1 MVRGGSLDVTVE
13 PKNRRTGT
21 NRCILVAVAVQVEAE
36 VRALCEAEDLRRAV
50 TAAIE
55 GYGPELLGFLVVV
68 VGDANEAG
76 DVFADTCVRL
86 WKSLPSFRW
95 DSSLRT
101 WVYVLARRAC
111 HAHRKERAKHR
122 ARHVPLSEVPEID
135 AMIARVRTTTSVR
148 LAKQEGRTRAERLR
162 AKLELDEQ
170 MLLTLRVDRELEWRA
185 IAEIMSDEPLAGD
198 ALTREAASLRKRF
211 ERVKEKLKKL
221 AATEPV

>member
-1 MVRGGSLDVTVE
+1 VT
-13 PKNRRTGT
+13 
-21 NRCILVAVAVQVEAE
+21 ADVEAE
-36 VRALCEAEDLRRAV
+36 VRRLCEADELRTAV

-55 GYGPELLGFLVVV
+55 GYGPELLGFLVVM
-68 VGDANEAG
+68 VGDASEAG

-95 DSSLRT
+95 ESSLRT
-101 WVYVLARRAC
+101 WVYVLARRAV
-111 HAHRKERAKHR
+111 HAYRKERAKYR
-122 ARHVPLSEVPEID
+122 ERYVGLSEVPEID

-148 LAKQEGRTRAERLR
+148 LAKQAGATRAERLR

-185 IAEIMSDEPLAGD
+185 IAQIMSDETLDDD

-221 AATEPV
+221 AASEPS

>member
-1 MVRGGSLDVTVE
+1 VRGRSLDVTAVR
-13 PKNRRTGT
+13 K
-21 NRCILVAVAVQVEAE
+21 ILEIAAYSFAVTTEVEAE
-36 VRALCEAEDLRRAV
+36 VRQLCKADQTRAAV
-50 TAAIE
+50 TTAIE
-55 GYGPELLGFLVVV
+55 GYGPELLGFLIVV

-135 AMIARVRTTTSVR
+135 AMIARIRTTTSARV
-148 LAKQEGRTRAERLR
+148 AKQEGRTRAERLR

-185 IAEIMSDEPLAGD
+185 IAQIMSDESLEDG

-221 AATEPV
+221 AATDSE

>member
-1 MVRGGSLDVTVE
+1 VVPVD
-13 PKNRRTGT
+13 
-21 NRCILVAVAVQVEAE
+21 VEAE
-36 VRALCEAEDLRRAV
+36 VRRLCDANELRSAV

-68 VGDANEAG
+68 VGDASEAG

-122 ARHVPLSEVPEID
+122 ERYVRLSEVPEID

-148 LAKQEGRTRAERLR
+148 LAKQEGTTRAERLR

-185 IAEIMSDEPLAGD
+185 IAQIMSDETLEDD

-211 ERVKEKLKKL
+211 ERIKEKLKKL
-221 AATEPV
+221 AATEPP

>member
-1 MVRGGSLDVTVE
+1 MVTAD
-13 PKNRRTGT
+13 
-21 NRCILVAVAVQVEAE
+21 VEAE
-36 VRALCEAEDLRRAV
+36 VRRLREADELRGAV

-68 VGDANEAG
+68 VGDPTEAG

-86 WKSLPSFRW
+86 WKSLPGFRW

-101 WVYVLARRAC
+101 WIYVLARRAC
-111 HAHRKERAKHR
+111 HAHRKERAKQR
-122 ARHVPLSEVPEID
+122 ERYVRLSEVPEID

-148 LAKQEGRTRAERLR
+148 LAKQEGTARAERLR

-185 IAEIMSDEPLAGD
+185 IAQIMSDEPLADD
-198 ALTREAASLRKRF
+198 ALTRETASLRKRF
-211 ERVKEKLKKL
+211 ERLKEKLKRL
-221 AATEPV
+221 AATEPP